1 MLTPKISK
9 KLLKRMGNGEWQA
22 IKHVAHN
29 FGVKPKEII
38 TEINEL
44 GALINGVLLTRMGQ
58 VYIMPL
64 EGVDEEEV
72 GVGFIR
78 NTDDLI
84 NIGLQAYYS
93 WRDESQYALR
103 LYDGKK
109 DWRWYPKRCIHSL
122 DEVIS

>member
-44 GALINGVLLTRMGQ
+44 GALINNVLLTRMGQ

-84 NIGLQAYYS
+84 NRGLQAYHS
-93 WRDESQYALR
+93 WGDESEYALR